1 MIRVELSA
9 AMDQAPA
16 SIPNAT
22 PTLTRLHHRRLR
34 DLYRSAGWPAQDML
48 EVELLA
54 AGQIERLRSSEG
66 HETLRVTDAGIA
78 TLAKVFASNKAAR
91 SPHEELVQRV
101 ALEMTRGGR
110 LAWRGL
116 MLRVALP
123 KALLLGEEPTPL
135 PEAPGLAL
143 DDDGSPL
150 PEPPGHAWCLA
161 MPDVFSI
168 RRTSVEAYVEPVVH
182 EIKVS
187 RADLLGD
194 LKKPA
199 KRAAY
204 LGMAGACWYV
214 LGQDAKGRSI
224 GAPDEVPGE
233 CGVMLVEGG
242 ALRVAREAPRKAVAQ
257 LPFHVWMAL
266 AKAGPAIREE
276 ERAQAR
282 W

>member
-266 AKAGPAIREE
+266 AKAGPATREE